1 MDKLLTNIEKGLSSK
16 EYEFSMEDID
26 ERLSELQRELMTLVR
41 LNARTG
47 LDASVYS
54 DEYAK
59 VSAEIELFRER
70 RQKLKEE
77 TAQDSLRIDRIKGLK
92 AYLMDNDSVLERFD
106 GMLFGRLIDKVMVTS
121 LVEVTFVFKTG
132 VELREVFVD

>member
-1 MDKLLTNIEKGLSSK
+1 
-16 EYEFSMEDID
+16 MEDID